1 MTKKKK
7 ETSLE
12 IAYNRIIDKIINDR
26 LRPGTPLREDHLAA
40 EFGLSSTPVR
50 EAFRKLEHEGWVESF
65 PYKGTYLKKFS
76 REEIKDIYLLR
87 EALECVAIGQAIQN
101 ATSNDWD
108 KIAAALDAEKIYVG
122 QMSAS
127 PSDAAVPSFDPDLD
141 FHSLIVKASLSNI
154 LMKRCGALQVQLGC
168 IMMSM
173 EIKTSFEDIKETY
186 EEHILIYSAMR
197 RGWVKSAEELIRSH
211 IQKARIKHLATVK
224 AE

>member
-12 IAYNRIIDKIINDR
+12 IAYNKIIDKIINEK

-87 EALECVAIGQAIQN
+87 EALECIAIGQAMQN
-101 ATSNDWD
+101 ATANDWD
-108 KIAAALDAEKIYVG
+108 KIAAALDAEKKYIG
-122 QMSAS
+122 QMHAN
-127 PSDAAVPSFDPDLD
+127 PSDVAAPSFGPDLD
-141 FHSLIVKASLSNI
+141 FHSLIAKASHSNI
-154 LMKRCGALQVQLGC
+154 FMKRCGALQMQLSC

-173 EIKTSFEDIKETY
+173 DIKTSFEDIKETY
-186 EEHILIYSAMR
+186 EEHNLIYSAMR

-211 IQKARIKHLATVK
+211 IQKARIKHLAADNGK
-224 AE
+224 